1 MCHHTTTRNIQAPK
15 IFFATCCVREETFI
29 LACVGCKKRGNYENM
44 LLTLGRYRYSTLN
57 LNAAIIRYLGIKSDF
72 DEFHSVHFESVIQTF
87 HEFHKVEFSILL
99 KICRFLFAFF
109 SKKKSESSFKIVR
122 CSKSISDRIWNGL
135 LCSLP
140 VN

>member
-1 MCHHTTTRNIQAPK
+1 MVEA
-15 IFFATCCVREETFI
+15 
-29 LACVGCKKRGNYENM
+29 
-44 LLTLGRYRYSTLN
+44 
-57 LNAAIIRYLGIKSDF
+57 IKSDF
-72 DEFHSVHFESVIQTF
+72 DEFYSVHFESVIQTF
-87 HEFHKVEFSILL
+87 HEFHKVEFSI
-99 KICRFLFAFF
+99 LFAFF